1 MQLPVYQINLS
12 SALGG
17 AEVYTRTFTAAL
29 LARGR
34 DTRVITLA
42 GARFWE
48 GLPMPAGV
56 RLSVADAGE
65 APTRIPDGAVVIIH
79 APLAREVLAAL
90 LPRTRVVALAHQALY
105 DDRWPVYYEM
115 AHERVPVSHHVAA
128 TLAARGFVDI
138 WPEPLHAAID
148 LERGGDAQ
156 ALQQAVCSG
165 RLCDWDS
172 HKPRDRI
179 VRAALP
185 WLSPLL
191 GIVRPPARFER
202 RPGLTLGVVSRLAPL
217 KQFPRLFECLRE
229 PLRAHSQVN
238 VEVFGSAVDY
248 RALREFRRAVAPLGN
263 RVRLWGH
270 QSDMARVYGSI
281 DYLLTGLPEREAL
294 GLNVLEA
301 QACGTPV
308 LAPRSPPFVETVID
322 GAGGFLY
329 TDPREDG
336 GRDFATVLG
345 RIVAG
350 AQRPDP
356 RAAVEHLAHFGFEAF
371 ADRVDRLAVGLS
383 GQAMGFAAA
392 VDQASRRST

>member
-29 LARGR
+29 VARGR

-48 GLPMPAGV
+48 GLPMPAGI
-56 RLSVADAGE
+56 RLSVADASE
-65 APTRIPDGAVVIIH
+65 VPAQIPDGAVVIIH

-115 AHERVPVSHHVAA
+115 AHDRVPVSHHVAA
-128 TLAARGFVDI
+128 TLAARGFAPV

-148 LERGGDAQ
+148 LARGADADASQ
-156 ALQQAVCSG
+156 PLASG
-165 RLCDWDS
+165 PLCDWDS

-229 PLRAHSQVN
+229 PLRAHSQVSI
-238 VEVFGSAVDY
+238 EVFGSAVDY
-248 RALREFRRAVAPLGN
+248 RALREFRRAVAPLGHQ
-263 RVRLWGH
+263 VRLWGH
-270 QSDMARVYGSI
+270 QADVARVYGSI

-308 LAPRSPPFVETVID
+308 LAPRSAPFTETVID
-322 GAGGFLY
+322 GSGGFLY

-356 RAAVEHLAHFGFEAF
+356 RAATGHLAHFGFEAF
-371 ADRVDRLAVGLS
+371 ADRVDRLAVGLADRAT
-383 GQAMGFAAA
+383 GLVAP
-392 VDQASRRST
+392 VDQAARRST